1 MRITFSS
8 ELLDGIIQFLNSS
21 NRIAISTKKRIFVP
35 NLTCVIKKIALIL
48 AEPFILLV
56 RFYQYFIS
64 PLLGSNCRYTPT
76 CSHYTVEAL
85 KTHGVFTGGWLS
97 IKRILSC
104 NPWGGSGYD
113 PVPTKEELRARKL
126 SKKTKK

>member
-1 MRITFSS
+1 M
-8 ELLDGIIQFLNSS
+8 L
-21 NRIAISTKKRIFVP
+21 KK
-35 NLTCVIKKIALIL
+35 LALFL
-48 AEPFILLV
+48 AEPFIWLT

-85 KTHGVFTGGWLS
+85 KTHGLFTGGWLS

-113 PVPTKEELRARKL
+113 PVPTKEELQKRKKHK
-126 SKKTKK
+126 SHKTT